1 MLVINEDLFA
11 IEDAIDYLIEDIKK
25 TEEFQT
31 YLKVYNEFEQDQQLQ
46 YDIEQFQR
54 SLTAL
59 SDQKDYLRY
68 RPGSKSLN
76 KEILR
81 QKRELDL
88 HPKVVVLRIAEVDL
102 QTILAEIAES
112 IAETVSSTI
121 FIDTG
126 LPLAE
131 RRERITKGI
140 YRNIKEGNS
149 ACLKDKIELE

>member
-11 IEDAIDYLIEDIKK
+11 IEDAIDHLIEDIKK
-25 TEEFQT
+25 TGEFQT
-31 YLKVYNEFEQDQQLQ
+31 YRKVYNKFKKDQQLQ
-46 YDIEQFQR
+46 YEIEQFQR
-54 SLTAL
+54 LLTDVA
-59 SDQKDYLRY
+59 DQKDYLRY
-68 RPGSKSLN
+68 RPDSKSIN

-81 QKRELDL
+81 KKRELDL
-88 HPKVVVLRIAEVDL
+88 HPKVVALRIAEVDL

-112 IAETVSSTI
+112 IAEIVSSTI

-131 RRERITKGI
+131 RRERIAKGI

-149 ACLKDKIELE
+149 ACLKDKVELE